1 MQSEAPLVGADR
13 PTLDGRIGAY
23 QSHDIAWVD
32 GADFEMAEEL
42 YLTVVP
48 DGRAVLLKDTAR
60 LIWLAARAGGD
71 VVAQVAAWCG
81 VSPADIGQDVSEFL
95 QQLVERGLLERRP
108 PSLPSIPTNSCSCT
122 PAISAAPPTLRSS
135 PALSSNESA
144 MPSRAEEPQGD
155 DGDAVRAS
163 VGVGAGGEDGEVAD
177 LASVLL

>member
-1 MQSEAPLVGADR
+1 MAQAMAMAMADQGDASAVANTVAGADR
-13 PTLDGRIGAY
+13 PTLDEPNRPTYRIP
-23 QSHDIAWVD
+23 HDIAWVD

-95 QQLVERGLLERRP
+95 QQLVERGLLEDDAR
-108 PSLPSIPTNSCSCT
+108 
-122 PAISAAPPTLRSS
+122 
-135 PALSSNESA
+135 
-144 MPSRAEEPQGD
+144 PQGPP
-155 DGDAVRAS
+155 
-163 VGVGAGGEDGEVAD
+163 
-177 LASVLL
+177 LASPIS

>member
-13 PTLDGRIGAY
+13 PTLDEPNRVAY
-23 QSHDIAWVD
+23 HIPHDIAWVD

-81 VSPADIGQDVSEFL
+81 VSPADIGHDVSKFL
-95 QQLVERGLLERRP
+95 QQLVERGLLEEDAR
-108 PSLPSIPTNSCSCT
+108 
-122 PAISAAPPTLRSS
+122 
-135 PALSSNESA
+135 
-144 MPSRAEEPQGD
+144 PQGPP
-155 DGDAVRAS
+155 
-163 VGVGAGGEDGEVAD
+163 
-177 LASVLL
+177 LASPIS